1 MKDDKRFLLIFTDML
16 EFNSWKSAAEFK
28 TEGQGYVAKA
38 VDFATI
44 DKMAT
49 ETDSELLIDRNGWCF
64 EFTKDRREAAKQVA
78 EQVEKLQAEQKK
90 NEKK

>member
-1 MKDDKRFLLIFTDML
+1 MTLWM
-16 EFNSWKSAAEFK
+16 
-28 TEGQGYVAKA
+28 A

-44 DKMAT
+44 DKMAA

-90 NEKK
+90 NEKKYYSDFFVSLSLSFNFYS